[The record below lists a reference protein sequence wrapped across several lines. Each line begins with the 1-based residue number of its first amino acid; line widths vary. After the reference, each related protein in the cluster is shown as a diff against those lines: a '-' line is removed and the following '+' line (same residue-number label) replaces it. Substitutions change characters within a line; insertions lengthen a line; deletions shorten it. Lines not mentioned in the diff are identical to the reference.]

1 MNSEFVEGWE
11 IAQTLGEGTFGEYV
25 LIYTLIPVCNKYIYK
40 WKFGYKIDSNL
51 LLILL
56 NTH

>member
-25 LIYTLIPVCNKYIYK
+25 LSFTSLKYNMYFISLVP
-40 WKFGYKIDSNL
+40 IDY
-51 LLILL
+51 
-56 NTH
+56 

>member
-25 LIYTLIPVCNKYIYK
+25 LFIILIYVL
-40 WKFGYKIDSNL
+40 
-51 LLILL
+51 
-56 NTH
+56 